1 MTFAADGGWFAGV
14 FSATVYWAVSQES
27 PDVPPFE
34 FAPNP
39 ATLKV
44 AVPVP
49 APGAVH
55 CRPQERMPEL

>member
-27 PDVPPFE
+27 PLYPPLP
-34 FAPNP
+34 FALNP

-55 CRPQERMPEL
+55 CKPQVRMPEL